1 MQLFTT
7 AVGKRYEQAVDKA
20 LRARQD
26 GRVKRIGQT
35 FTITLISRSTRR
47 ATHLSGVIH
56 PMTAKT
62 LQRSHAREA
71 RRKQLSKLF
80 TTAVGNRLAQAVGK

>member
-7 AVGKRYEQAVDKA
+7 AVGKRHEQAVDKA

-35 FTITLISRSTRR
+35 FTITRIGHATRR
-47 ATHLSGVIH
+47 AIHLPGVIS
-56 PMTAKT
+56 PDDGKIF
-62 LQRSHAREA
+62 LRSRAREA
-71 RRKQLSKLF
+71 HWK
-80 TTAVGNRLAQAVGK
+80 